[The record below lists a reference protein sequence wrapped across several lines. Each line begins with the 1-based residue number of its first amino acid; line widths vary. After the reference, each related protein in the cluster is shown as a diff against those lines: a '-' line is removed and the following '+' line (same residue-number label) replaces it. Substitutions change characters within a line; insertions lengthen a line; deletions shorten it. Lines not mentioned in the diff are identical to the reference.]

1 MHSNKE
7 NLRWCILP
15 HIYLL
20 LFHTQSVWQ
29 EKPGKRKMVHN
40 MWQLTPGDVHK
51 RIMQHAGLY
60 RWELAQCVLVISDNG
75 DQHKNEERKLRI
87 IQKKEPVQ
95 IPLYGLPT
103 LPDRPT
109 LPPNLVSSA
118 NLLRVHSMP
127 LSRSSVKT
135 LNRTGPSTNPWGR
148 PLVTSHQL
156 DLTPLT
162 TTRWAQPSSR
172 FFIHRRVCLSK
183 PQADSFSR
191 GILWKTVSKALL
203 KSS

>member
-95 IPLYGLPT
+95 IFSVTSAPAIQEPLTGCPAPGGWGTATAGLNRYHCSPSPAPSSSPLPT
-103 LPDRPT
+103 EPAKLHTVR
-109 LPPNLVSSA
+109 
-118 NLLRVHSMP
+118 
-127 LSRSSVKT
+127 
-135 LNRTGPSTNPWGR
+135 
-148 PLVTSHQL
+148 
-156 DLTPLT
+156 
-162 TTRWAQPSSR
+162 
-172 FFIHRRVCLSK
+172 
-183 PQADSFSR
+183 DSCD
-191 GILWKTVSKALL
+191 ILGQTK
-203 KSS
+203 